1 MDTRSRFSRR
11 ALLLVLA
18 ATVAACAETTP
29 RWGSSFGN
37 SVRATFAA
45 QVAQPAAV
53 RNADPVAGTDGHSA
67 RAAHR
72 AYERAN
78 SENTSAPAPMMD
90 GGGAK

>member
-1 MDTRSRFSRR
+1 MDTRLRISRI
-11 ALLLVLA
+11 ALLLALA
-18 ATVAACAETTP
+18 ATLAACKTTP
-29 RWGSSFGN
+29 HWDRSFGK

-72 AYERAN
+72 EYERAN

>member
-1 MDTRSRFSRR
+1 MDTRLRFSRS
-11 ALLLVLA
+11 ALLLALA
-18 ATVAACAETTP
+18 ATLVACKTTP
-29 RWGSSFGN
+29 RWDRSFGN

-72 AYERAN
+72 EYERAN
-78 SENTSAPAPMMD
+78 SENTTAPAPMMD